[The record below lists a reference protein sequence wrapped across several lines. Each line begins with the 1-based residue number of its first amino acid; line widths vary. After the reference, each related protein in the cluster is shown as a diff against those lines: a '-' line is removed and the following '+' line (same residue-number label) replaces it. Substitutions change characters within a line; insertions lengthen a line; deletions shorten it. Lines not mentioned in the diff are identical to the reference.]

1 MCDVFEFLKNRG
13 GNYLILT
20 DVNSFHCWNVLLEL
34 EML

>member
-13 GNYLILT
+13 GNNLIST
-20 DVNSFHCWNVLLEL
+20 AVNSFHCFNVLLEL